1 MEGFIK
7 GETDLPLL
15 FPTYLIPWS
24 KMSSLSQVH
33 LKKTG
38 VGGPSV
44 PPSKLFG
51 SFSSSFLQKM
61 RVLFSS
67 LLFLCLFNLPFSE
80 ALKEISL
87 TAGFFLSIVYFFGT
101 GNLGSFWRF
110 SLRTGWPLYLFTGV
124 SFLSGLH
131 SINRM
136 EGLRGFWG
144 DFEAL
149 MGFLFFGTSV
159 ALRKWCGIPRIWM
172 TGALLLGTLAGA
184 GVGIARIVIEH
195 RSFLGMMNLGDKN
208 STAQFLAIL
217 MVIILF
223 LGIDGLQREKRDR
236 FSLFLLSVLPVLAI
250 FLFLTRSR
258 TFLVAV
264 PLAFLL
270 MIIIAK
276 AWRALIVLGGI
287 LGIGALAAYFVPIIR
302 WEVQTLPRPTSDG
315 SFVSRYPTWEGAIRM
330 WKSHP
335 FLGVG
340 PDNFHMANI
349 HALYH
354 LPEYA
359 SHGHNLFFNLLGEYG
374 SLGVAAFALW
384 LAVWCRDVFAGLRTK
399 RLGNSHAAL
408 CAGILVLLFVGGIAH
423 PMWGGSTSLML
434 MLSMVLSLGPLYED
448 AVGSSRSSRK
458 RDSGFTRK
466 NDDFPAQ
473 PEGVR

>member
-1 MEGFIK
+1 
-7 GETDLPLL
+7 
-15 FPTYLIPWS
+15 
-24 KMSSLSQVH
+24 MSSLSQVH
-33 LKKTG
+33 HKDPGSLG
-38 VGGPSV
+38 DSI
-44 PPSKLFG
+44 PPDGLFP
-51 SFSSSFLQKM
+51 
-61 RVLFSS
+61 LFSKS
-67 LLFLCLFNLPFSE
+67 LLERMRFLLSVLLVVCFFNLPFSE

-87 TAGFFLSIVYFFGT
+87 TAGFALSVAYFFGT
-101 GNLGSFWRF
+101 GNPSSFWRF
-110 SLRTGWPLYLFTGV
+110 SFRSGWPVYLFTIV
-124 SFLSGLH
+124 SLASGFH

-144 DFEAL
+144 DFETL
-149 MGFLFFGTSV
+149 MGFLFFGASV
-159 ALRKWCGIPRIWM
+159 ALKKWSGTSRIWM

-270 MIIIAK
+270 MIILAK
-276 AWRALIVLGGI
+276 AWRVLIVLGGI
-287 LGIGALAAYFVPIIR
+287 LGIGALAAYFVPILR
-302 WEVQTLPRPTSDG
+302 WEIATLPHPTSDG
-315 SFVSRYPTWEGAIRM
+315 SFTSRYPTWEGAIRM

-473 PEGVR
+473 SEGVR